1 MSITNLNNTHLNS
14 QQIAD
19 AQAAILALENAL
31 SAININLTAD
41 DRRRYGSIN
50 EQNKLFVN
58 KVYDYGKNQPSL
70 AAPEVDWQEFNSDY
84 SSRQVLE
91 GFIARLE
98 SLTTRLGNAKI
109 LYDYDNFQAA
119 LTDYAYTTY
128 KAATSEAGYETK
140 QSDLKQFFAKT
151 SKNTENPSSES

>member
-1 MSITNLNNTHLNS
+1 MAITNLNNTHLDN
-14 QQIAD
+14 QQVAD
-19 AQAAILALENAL
+19 AKAALSALENAL
-31 SAININLTAD
+31 SSININLTAE
-41 DRRRYGSIN
+41 DRRKYGSIN

-58 KVYDYGKNQPSL
+58 KVYDYNKNLPSL
-70 AAPEVDWQEFNSDY
+70 AAPEIDWQEFNNDY

-109 LYDYDNFQAA
+109 LHDYDNFQTA

-140 QSDLKQFFAKT
+140 QNDLKQFFAKT